1 MATQSKN
8 PTGIISKGVKF
19 TAGDKEILG
28 LLEIPEIGGTRE
40 AIDTTTMADTQK
52 KSIFGIADM
61 GELAFKFI
69 YDNSTETS
77 NFRLLKAMEE
87 KEVNGAP
94 VAVPV
99 KIEYPD
105 GTSIGFSAVV
115 SVKMDSASVNALMTF
130 TCTLLVQTKMTT
142 ANPVSAVK

>member
-1 MATQSKN
+1 MSATQSKN

-19 TAGDKEILG
+19 IAGENEILG

-40 AIDTTTMADTQK
+40 AIDTTTMADSQK

-69 YDNSTETS
+69 YDNSTATS

-87 KEVNGAP
+87 NEQNGAP
-94 VAVPV
+94 VPVNV

-105 GTSIGFSAVV
+105 GTAISFDAVV

-130 TCTLLVQTKMTT
+130 TCTLLVQSKMVTT
-142 ANPVSAVK
+142 NPVGV